1 MPTDLKTILQLE
13 VPVIVQI
20 AERKMTM
27 DDLLALGPGAILEF
41 RKSADEPLEL
51 MINNKPIGRGS
62 AVKLGE
68 NFGIR
73 LANLGSTADR
83 IDALSGQTADE

>member
-1 MPTDLKTILQLE
+1 MPTDLRTILQLE

-20 AERKMTM
+20 AERKMSM

-41 RKSADEPLEL
+41 HKSADEPLDL
-51 MINNKPIGRGS
+51 MINNKPIGHGA

-68 NFGIR
+68 NFGLR
-73 LANLGSTADR
+73 LKGLGSTAER
-83 IDALSGQTADE
+83 LEALSGVADE

>member
-20 AERKMTM
+20 AERKMSM

-41 RKSADEPLEL
+41 HKSADEPLDL
-51 MINNKPIGRGS
+51 MINNKPIGQGA

-73 LANLGSTADR
+73 LKSLGSAAER
-83 IDALSGQTADE
+83 LEALASGSEE